1 MGAPCELPLGWGWQ
15 KATVAEAGEEDPTDW
30 ARHGPDPTVH
40 FIYLNYS
47 SQHGE
52 YDWAK
57 GIISSIF
64 WASYPLLCRLPL
76 KQPQIRCLPLPSIT
90 FPMMGTCLPLQPPF
104 PPSCPLPT
112 LRSSSK
118 TPYQAE
124 SDVGAFCSYFSSVG
138 NAFPSL
144 PLIFTWKMPA

>member
-1 MGAPCELPLGWGWQ
+1 MSCHCDGADKRQQWQRLGKRTPLTEPVM
-15 KATVAEAGEEDPTDW
+15 ALTLLCI
-30 ARHGPDPTVH
+30 
-40 FIYLNYS
+40 FFYLTYS

-76 KQPQIRCLPLPSIT
+76 KQPQIQCLPLPSIT
-90 FPMMGTCLPLQPPF
+90 FPTTGTCLPLQPPF
-104 PPSCPLPT
+104 APSCPLPT

-124 SDVGAFCSYFSSVG
+124 SDFGAFCSYFSSVG